1 MNKKI
6 GSAINELKEKVKNAK
21 SALAQSNANKKDKA
35 DKKNKDD
42 KKTMSKGAK
51 ITITV
56 IVSIIALIMLIFLI
70 VGTYIFANVFSFAHG
85 SPAIDLE
92 DYKNNQNQTSFIYA
106 YDDKGKTVE
115 IAKLHG
121 EENRVWVNADQI
133 PDHLKA
139 AFVCLEDKRF
149 MKHNGVD
156 WIRTFGALTMLS
168 DGGGSTIT
176 QQLVKNITT
185 STEVTF
191 VRKYKEIEKALNLE
205 NNYDKK
211 SILEAYLNTL
221 YLGSGCYGVQTASE
235 KYFGKDVSELN
246 LAESAVLAV
255 ITKAPTT
262 FNPLLNPEDNK
273 ERQEHCLKCMLE
285 EGAISKE
292 EYEEAV
298 NYKLVFTNSPEY
310 KGNNE
315 NNKKPEDKDDEKV
328 QDFYVDYVIKTVR
341 DDLMKKYGYTT
352 RQAMDKIYYGGLKI
366 YAAVDP
372 NVQKVLNTVYEN
384 RIAFPKEKDTPE
396 RPAVQSA
403 ATVMDYEGRIVGII
417 GEAGKKS
424 GNLCL
429 NRASES
435 PRQPGSSIKPLS
447 TYAYAIEK
455 DYVNWSS
462 MILDY
467 AIVHH
472 GELWP
477 QNADGTKG
485 SNKPITVQYAI
496 QRSFNTVP
504 ARILTEMTGVKES
517 YDYMKK
523 TFHLHN
529 LNDSADC
536 NIAPLATGALTNGT
550 TTVEM
555 AAAYAVFGNNGN
567 YYEPYCYYKVTN
579 STGTETLLTTDS
591 KPQRV
596 MSEESAQI
604 MRELLKTVKTSSFG
618 TGKNVRRFELMS
630 KTGTTTDE
638 KDSWIAG
645 GTPYYVCAVWL
656 GYDKPKVV
664 PFPYSPAGRVYIE
677 LLDRIHKDLPKK
689 EFPKT
694 KKVVEK
700 EYCTKTGLLASKD
713 CKNTAK
719 GYYKLASLPKTCTAC
734 SNPVKDT
741 VDEVIEG
748 VSGVVDNIINAII
761 PPRPNTE
768 DTED

>member
-1 MNKKI
+1 MNEKI
-6 GSAINELKEKVKNAK
+6 GSAFEKLKEKVTTAVKEAK
-21 SALAQSNANKKDKA
+21 KKSSKPSP
-35 DKKNKDD
+35 KKEKRPE
-42 KKTMSKGAK
+42 SKGGRIAF
-51 ITITV
+51 IV
-56 IVSIIALIMLIFLI
+56 IMSIIVILMLIAAI
-70 VGTYIFANVFSFAHG
+70 VGTYVFFNVFSFAHG
-85 SPAIDLE
+85 SVDIDLD
-92 DYKNNQNQTSFIYA
+92 DYRDNQNQTSFIYA

-121 EENRVWVNADQI
+121 EENRVWVNSDKI
-133 PDHLKA
+133 PKHLKD
-139 AFVCLEDKRF
+139 AFISLEDKRF
-149 MKHNGVD
+149 RKHHGVD
-156 WIRTFGALTMLS
+156 WLRTFGALTGLS

-176 QQLVKNITT
+176 QQLVKNITN

-191 VRKYKEIEKALNLE
+191 VRKYKEIGRALNLE
-205 NNYDKK
+205 NNYDKDR
-211 SILEAYLNTL
+211 ILEAYLNTL
-221 YLGSGCYGVQTASE
+221 YLGNGCYGVQTASE
-235 KYFGKDVSELN
+235 AYFGKDVSELN
-246 LAESAVLAV
+246 IAESATLAV

-262 FNPLLNPEDNK
+262 FNPLLHPNENK
-273 ERQEHCLKCMLE
+273 VRQELCLKYMLDE
-285 EGAISKE
+285 KAITKE
-292 EYEEAV
+292 EYQEAL
-298 NYKLVFTNSPEY
+298 NYKLVFTNSKEY
-310 KGNNE
+310 IS
-315 NNKKPEDKDDEKV
+315 NNKGKKPNKKAKEEY
-328 QDFYVDYVIKTVR
+328 QDFYVDYVIKSVR
-341 DDLMKKYGYTT
+341 DDLIKKYGYTT

-372 NVQKVLNTVYEN
+372 KVQKVLNEVYEN
-384 RIAFPKEKDTPE
+384 RIAFPRERDTAE

-455 DYVNWSS
+455 DNINWSS

-523 TFHLHN
+523 TFHLGH

-555 AAAYAVFGNNGN
+555 AAAYAVFGNNGQ

-579 STGTETLLTTDS
+579 STGSEVLLETN
-591 KPQRV
+591 PEPERV
-596 MSEESAQI
+596 MKEESAQI
-604 MRELLKTVKTSSFG
+604 MRELLKTVKTNSFG

-664 PFPYSPAGRVYIE
+664 PFAYSPAGRVYIE
-677 LLDRIHKDLPKK
+677 LLDRMHKGLPEKK
-689 EFPKT
+689 FPKT

-700 EYCTKTGLLASKD
+700 KYCTKTGLLASD
-713 CKNTAK
+713 SCKSTAK
-719 GYYKLASLPKTCTAC
+719 GYYKLASLPQTCTSC
-734 SNPVKDT
+734 SGGPIKDT
-741 VDEVIEG
+741 VNNILDG
-748 VSGVVDNIINAII
+748 VGGAVNNIIDSII
-761 PPRPNTE
+761 PTRPNDEAE
-768 DTED
+768 D